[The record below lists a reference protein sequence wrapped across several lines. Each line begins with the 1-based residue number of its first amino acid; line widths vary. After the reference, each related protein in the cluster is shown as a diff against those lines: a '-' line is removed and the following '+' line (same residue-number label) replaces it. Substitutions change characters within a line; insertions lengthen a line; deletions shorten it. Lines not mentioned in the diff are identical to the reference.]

1 MRLRGDAAFRVGDS
15 VGLETKVAVLAVTE
29 KREGGGGLGAGTGA
43 SGPAPNVHAD
53 SSPSRPFRFTLHV
66 SSALDRTGKTP
77 LLVSWSSIASDS
89 GWWLHVE
96 ADPEAGTVFYSC

>member
-1 MRLRGDAAFRVGDS
+1 VRVHGDIAFRIGDS
-15 VGLETKVAVLAVTE
+15 VGLEAQLVVFAVTG

-53 SSPSRPFRFTLHV
+53 SSRSRPFRSTLHV

-77 LLVSWSSIASDS
+77 RLVSWNAIANDS
-89 GWWLHVE
+89 GWWLHAE